1 MTTPTFIL
9 ELPIQDGDDVSRFLK
24 PKFSFGTQVYNATL
38 HTALGR
44 LQRLRES
51 QAWRD
56 ACTLTDKAERNKELT
71 RLRKEAG
78 LTEYGLVTVANDH
91 RNAAKRFVPVT
102 TPGAKGKRKP
112 DGECILGAHV
122 AQTLGKRVWRAVERY
137 MFGKGGRPRFK
148 SQRRQLSSLEGQ
160 CANATIIWKP
170 SAQAVVW
177 NKRPMKVLVPE
188 TPYVEEALRDPLDPQ
203 KPRRIKYCRIVRRNI
218 RGHERYFLQLAM
230 EGRAPVRH
238 VYAPTSERV
247 GIDPGPRKIT
257 VYSHAGVFT
266 TPVATVE
273 DHQVVIRRIQR
284 GMDRSKRAT
293 NPDNYNEDGT
303 CKTGHLQWTF
313 SKNYERLRAALAE
326 IYRRLAQ
333 TRKRDH
339 GTLVNLVLSLG
350 GRVAVEKNSY
360 KSYQRNF
367 GKSTNQYGVGSLVTR
382 LANKAASAGSKFVE
396 LNAYRLCLSRY
407 EHVNGTYCKKPLGQR
422 WTLVGDCVVQRDAY
436 SAFLAAFADDKGH
449 DRSLLRK
456 EWTRAEPLLRAAGL
470 CRDFNPATDGDL
482 SKSTR
487 EPVFAVHFRQSG
499 MQLEAFRKSGNG
511 RSSTRCRKHRSNRRS
526 RLGSKGIPS
535 LQ

>member
-1 MTTPTFIL
+1 M
-9 ELPIQDGDDVSRFLK
+9 DV
-24 PKFSFGTQVYNATL
+24 
-38 HTALGR
+38 
-44 LQRLRES
+44 LQE
-51 QAWRD
+51 
-56 ACTLTDKAERNKELT
+56 
-71 RLRKEAG
+71 
-78 LTEYGLVTVANDH
+78 
-91 RNAAKRFVPVT
+91 
-102 TPGAKGKRKP
+102 
-112 DGECILGAHV
+112 
-122 AQTLGKRVWRAVERY
+122 
-137 MFGKGGRPRFK
+137 
-148 SQRRQLSSLEGQ
+148 
-160 CANATIIWKP
+160 
-170 SAQAVVW
+170 
-177 NKRPMKVLVPE
+177 
-188 TPYVEEALRDPLDPQ
+188 
-203 KPRRIKYCRIVRRNI
+203 
-218 RGHERYFLQLAM
+218 
-230 EGRAPVRH
+230 
-238 VYAPTSERV
+238 
-247 GIDPGPRKIT
+247 
-257 VYSHAGVFT
+257 
-266 TPVATVE
+266 
-273 DHQVVIRRIQR
+273 
-284 GMDRSKRAT
+284 
-293 NPDNYNEDGT
+293 
-303 CKTGHLQWTF
+303 
-313 SKNYERLRAALAE
+313 LRAALAE

-422 WTLVGDCVVQRDAY
+422 WTRVGDCVVQRDAY